1 MARIW
6 ATYDWIERVLALV
19 TLSAMVLTVLV
30 AATGRSMGT
39 PVTWALQFSQLFL
52 IWSCMF
58 GADLAMKR
66 GEHIRVSA
74 LPDAV
79 PVAWRRVIAALN
91 VVLILPFLGF
101 LAWLGFELAASNWE
115 RELGASGLSYGLVTL
130 ALPVGA
136 VLLAISLIRRL
147 FGEGLLGAL
156 EPGADGTEYPL

>member
-6 ATYDWIERVLALV
+6 TIYDWIERVLALV
-19 TLSAMVLTVLV
+19 ALSAMVLTVLF
-30 AATGRSMGT
+30 AAIGRSMGT

-74 LPDAV
+74 LPDMA
-79 PVAWRRVIAALN
+79 PVAWRRAIAAVN
-91 VVLILPFLGF
+91 VALILPFLGY

-136 VLLAISLIRRL
+136 VLLTVSLLRRL
-147 FGEGLLGAL
+147 FGQGILGAL
-156 EPGADGTEYPL
+156 EPDEDATEYPL